1 MDIRTIGVLGA
12 GQMGGGIA
20 QVAAA
25 AGYDVVLADASVE
38 LAAKGRSKIEAILGK
53 QVEKGKMTAADK
65 DALVARIAPAASSAD
80 FGACD
85 LVIEAATENV
95 ELKLKLFA
103 GCDEAM
109 KPGAILASNT
119 SSISLTRLAGVT
131 KRPSLV
137 VGMHFMNPPPLMK
150 LVEIVRAVQT
160 SDETYAAVR
169 AVAEKMG
176 KTVTVSRDAPG
187 FLVNRILVPML
198 CEACFA
204 LQEGVGTAEDI
215 DTGAKLG
222 LNHPMG
228 PLELSDLIG
237 LDTVLAIADVLH
249 RDIGDD
255 KYRAPTLLRNLVAA
269 GWLGKKTGRG
279 FYVYEG
285 GTKTTAPLR

>member
-1 MDIRTIGVLGA
+1 MNIQTIGVLGA

-25 AGYDVVLADASVE
+25 AGYDVVLCDASQE
-38 LAAKGRSKIEAILGK
+38 LAEKGKSKIAAILGK
-53 QVEKGKMTAADK
+53 QVEKGKMTAEAK
-65 DALVARIAPAASSAD
+65 DALVGRIKTVGSPAD
-80 FGACD
+80 FKDCD
-85 LVIEAATENV
+85 LVVEAATENV
-95 ELKLKLFA
+95 DLKVKLFKQ
-103 GCDEAM
+103 CDEAM

-119 SSISLTRLAGVT
+119 SSISLTKLAGQT
-131 KRPSLV
+131 KRPREV

-150 LVEIVRAVQT
+150 LVEIVKAVQT
-160 SDETYAAVR
+160 SAETYEAVKAA
-169 AVAEKMG
+169 AEKMG
-176 KTVTVSRDAPG
+176 KTCTTSNDAPG
-187 FLVNRILVPML
+187 FLVNRILIPML

-204 LQEGVGTAEDI
+204 LQEGVGTPADI

-255 KYRAPTLLRNLVAA
+255 KYRAPTMLRNLVAA

-279 FYVYEG
+279 FYEYDQTG
-285 GTKTTAPLR
+285 AKKS

>member
-1 MDIRTIGVLGA
+1 MDITTIGVLGA

-25 AGYDVVLADASVE
+25 AGYPVVLVDASQE
-38 LAAKGRSKIEAILGK
+38 LAEKGKAKIAAVLAK
-53 QVEKGKMTAADK
+53 QVAKGKMTDADK
-65 DALVARIAPAASSAD
+65 DALVGRIQTAGSSAG
-80 FGACD
+80 FEACD
-85 LVIEAATENV
+85 LVVEAATENV
-95 ELKLKLFA
+95 DLKQKLFR

-119 SSISLTRLAGVT
+119 SSISLTKLAGIT
-131 KRPSLV
+131 KRPELV

-150 LVEIVRAVQT
+150 LVEIIRAVQT
-160 SDETYAAVR
+160 SDATYAAVK
-169 AVAEKMG
+169 AAAEKMG
-176 KTVTVSRDAPG
+176 KTCTTSNDAPG

-198 CEACFA
+198 CEACYA
-204 LQEGVGTAEDI
+204 LQEGVGTAADI

-228 PLELSDLIG
+228 PLELADLIG

-255 KYRAPTLLRNLVAA
+255 KYRAPTMLRNLVAA
-269 GWLGKKTGRG
+269 GWLGRKTGRG
-279 FYVYEG
+279 FHVYD
-285 GTKTTAPLR
+285 GTGAKS